1 MGSEVE
7 RCWGSSGGWRRS
19 PDAATEQQ
27 QRRLIHKLTSFVPRR
42 GDFVEPVTRRRF
54 VYFTF
59 SGAALLGCLF
69 VDIGRPRKK
78 KRKKERKLEKKQGLA
93 LFLSREGGDEKNA
106 SQDKIR

>member
-69 VDIGRPRKK
+69 VDIRRP
-78 KRKKERKLEKKQGLA
+78 RKKERKLEKKQGLA